1 MTGISSDS
9 CAQHWHL
16 RRSSSC
22 SGKIPTAAPM
32 PFLALHLTLPFLI
45 LQSESALF
53 CDRSPFTF
61 YLASV
66 LLKIPLP
73 TSSIASSFFAVHSI
87 TYRRAHRL
95 FQSTE
100 KCNTLLQSKSRI
112 LFNILV
118 TNLALHEIVYE
129 SGNLVLP
136 AHAQSC
142 RANPS
147 TPSARHFSSRS
158 PLTCTIVPSICVA

>member
-53 CDRSPFTF
+53 CDGSPFTF

-87 TYRRAHRL
+87 THRRAHRL
-95 FQSTE
+95 FQSP
-100 KCNTLLQSKSRI
+100 KSATRCFKVSRESCSTFWLPI
-112 LFNILV
+112 LRSMKSCMNRGISCYLHTHSLV
-118 TNLALHEIVYE
+118 VQTPPLH
-129 SGNLVLP
+129 LP
-136 AHAQSC
+136 DIFRPAPH
-142 RANPS
+142 
-147 TPSARHFSSRS
+147 
-158 PLTCTIVPSICVA
+158 